1 MTNQTQPVDV
11 AVNHLLNMVQNQLGN
26 VLSLVETQAQLV
38 SESLNYETDQYN
50 ELIDR
55 IEKAESERDTLEL
68 KVIELTKEKRSN

>member
-1 MTNQTQPVDV
+1 
-11 AVNHLLNMVQNQLGN
+11 
-26 VLSLVETQAQLV
+26 QAQLV

-68 KVIELTKEKRSN
+68 KVIELTKENEAIELDHLDKLNKLHSEFNLLKARTADLPALRE